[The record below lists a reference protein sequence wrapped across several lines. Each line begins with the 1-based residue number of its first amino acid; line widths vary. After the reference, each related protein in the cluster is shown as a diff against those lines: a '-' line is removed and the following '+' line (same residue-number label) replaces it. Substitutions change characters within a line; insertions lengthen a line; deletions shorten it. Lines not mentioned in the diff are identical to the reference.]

1 MISVQVLLVTVLPF
15 SPVKYEQV
23 VHLVP
28 RLVHHQ
34 GHVEGLFV
42 GEHPGGLR
50 HGEGEIVLVS
60 EPEEDVLEGGAPSL
74 VSLGE
79 SHLQNNKEMIC
90 LWYEADLSPR
100 PTVPETREPSQ
111 LDQVPRPS

>member
-1 MISVQVLLVTVLPF
+1 M
-15 SPVKYEQV
+15 KYEQV
-23 VHLVP
+23 VDLVS

-50 HGEGEIVLVS
+50 HGEGEVVLVS
-60 EPEEDVLEGGAPSL
+60 EPEEDVLQCGAPGL

-79 SHLQNNKEMIC
+79 SHLQNDRDDMS
-90 LWYEADLSPR
+90 LVWD
-100 PTVPETREPSQ
+100 
-111 LDQVPRPS
+111 